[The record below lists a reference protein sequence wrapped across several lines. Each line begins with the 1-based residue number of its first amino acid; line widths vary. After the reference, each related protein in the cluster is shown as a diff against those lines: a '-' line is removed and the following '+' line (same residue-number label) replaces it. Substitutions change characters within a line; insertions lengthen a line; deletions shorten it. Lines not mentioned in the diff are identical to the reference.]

1 MHSAE
6 IRERFLAF
14 FESKNHLRH
23 SSSSLVPDD
32 PTLLTTSAG
41 MVQFK
46 PYFLGLKNPPHTRLT
61 TSQKCLRAKDLDE
74 VGRTPRHHT
83 FFEML
88 GNFSFGDYFKR
99 EIINWSWELLT
110 KQFNLPAERLRVSVF
125 LEDDEAADIWL
136 KEIGVKQEYFHRFGE
151 SDNYWPANAPSQ
163 GPNGPCGPCSEIFY
177 DFGADRGCGKP
188 GCNPSCD
195 CERHVEIWNLVFMQF
210 ERHDG
215 GVLTPLPKKNID
227 TGAGLERMASVL
239 QGTKTNFETDL
250 FMPIIQKIEAIS
262 SMKYKDNPV
271 PFRVIADH
279 VRGAGFL
286 VSDGVFPSNE
296 GRGYLLR
303 KLIRRAAVNGRE
315 LGFEREFLADLIP
328 VVADI
333 LGKAYPDFVDKS
345 EFVGTV
351 LKKEEQQFAEAA
363 QQGRLFVINH
373 KDDLAGGAEEKG
385 KKLAD
390 GSVIF
395 TAYDTYGLPPEEA
408 GKIVAELGFDGID
421 MEQFERAME
430 DQKNR
435 SRKSSKMDGSVFTE
449 DVEKVYRDAVEGKEA
464 GCFDGYE
471 SMELDSRVIAL
482 VVDGKQAKSAAKG
495 QTVDI
500 ILDRTPLYGEMG
512 GQVGDTGIAV
522 SGGARLRIS
531 ESFVVEGKIVIH
543 RAEILEGEIKAGHK
557 LKIEVER
564 ERRRSIMRH
573 HTATHL
579 LQSALRE
586 ILGAHVHQAG
596 SYVGPDKLR
605 FDFTHH
611 TAISPD
617 ELKRIEERVNEK
629 VLAALPV
636 SAQVKDFETAKK
648 EGAMALFGEK
658 YGDEVR
664 MVDIPGFSKELCGGT
679 HVGNT
684 AEIGL
689 VKITDERSIGS
700 GMRRIEA
707 VAGMRAVEY
716 VNEKLEALEKAAA
729 VLKVQDIMLP
739 KSIENLLLERDN
751 LNREIKKAGKSGLKD
766 KSAKILDS
774 AEDAG
779 GTKIVSA
786 QIDGLDVDALRNVYD
801 EIKSKLDSYAVL
813 LGSNLDGKA
822 NLLLALSDD
831 AAARGLDASSLI
843 KEISKA
849 VKGGGGGT
857 KTMAQAGGKDGSK
870 IADAVKNG
878 AALLKE
884 KLS

>member
-1 MHSAE
+1 MNSAE
-6 IRERFLAF
+6 IRERYLAF

-23 SSSSLVPDD
+23 PSSSLVPDD

-46 PYFLGLKNPPHTRLT
+46 PYFLGLKKPPHTRLT
-61 TSQKCLRAKDLDE
+61 TSQKCLRAKDLEE

-99 EIINWSWELLT
+99 EIINWAWELLT
-110 KQFNLPAERLRVSVF
+110 KYFEIPIDRLRVSIY
-125 LEDDEAADIWL
+125 LEDEEAADIWL
-136 KEIGVKQEYFHRFGE
+136 NEVGVKKEHFYRFGE
-151 SDNYWPANAPSQ
+151 NDNYWPAGAPSQ

-177 DFGADRGCGKP
+177 DFGKDRGCGRP
-188 GCNPSCD
+188 ECNPSCD
-195 CERHVEIWNLVFMQF
+195 CERHIEIWNLVFMQF

-215 GVLTPLPKKNID
+215 GLLTPLPKKNID
-227 TGAGLERMASVL
+227 TGSGLERMASVL
-239 QGTKTNFETDL
+239 QKTKTNFETDL
-250 FMPIIQKIEAIS
+250 FMPIIQKIEDIS
-262 SMKYKDNPV
+262 GMKYADSPV

-279 VRGAGFL
+279 VRGSGFL

-315 LGFEREFLADLIP
+315 LGVEREFLAELVP

-333 LGKAYPDFVDKS
+333 LGKVYPDFAEKS
-345 EFVGTV
+345 EFIGTI
-351 LKKEEQQFAEAA
+351 LKKEEQQFAEAT
-363 QQGRLFVINH
+363 QQGRMFVINH
-373 KDDLAGGAEEKG
+373 KDDLAGGEKN
-385 KKLAD
+385 KLAN
-390 GSVIF
+390 GAIIF
-395 TAYDTYGLPPEEA
+395 TAYDTYGLPVEEA
-408 GKIVAELGFDGID
+408 EKIVSELGFAGID
-421 MEQFERAME
+421 MKQFEDAME

-435 SRKSSKMDGSVFTE
+435 SRKSSKMDGSVFAE
-449 DVEKVYRDAVEGKEA
+449 DEEKIYRDAIEGKSA
-464 GCFDGYE
+464 GVFDGYDNL
-471 SMELDSRVIAL
+471 SLDSTVLAIVA
-482 VVDGKQAKSAAKG
+482 DGKQVKSASKG
-495 QTVDI
+495 QSIDI

-522 SGGARLRIS
+522 SGGARLRIG
-531 ESFVVEGKIVIH
+531 ESFVVEGKIVVH
-543 RAEILEGEIKAGHK
+543 RAEVLEGALKEGDK
-557 LKIEVER
+557 LSMEVEL

-579 LQSALRE
+579 LQAALRE
-586 ILGAHVHQAG
+586 IIGTHVHQAG

-611 TAISPD
+611 SAIGAD
-617 ELKRIEERVNEK
+617 ELKRVEDRVNEM
-629 VLAALPV
+629 VLAATAV
-636 SAQVKDFETAKK
+636 TSHVKDFESAKK

-658 YGDEVR
+658 YGDVVR

-689 VKITDERSIGS
+689 VKVTDEHSVGS

-707 VAGMRAVEY
+707 VAGMKAVEY
-716 VNEKLEALEKAAA
+716 VNEKLDALEKAAA
-729 VLKVQDIMLP
+729 VLKVQDTALP
-739 KSIENLLLERDN
+739 KTIENLVLERDS
-751 LNREIKKAGKSGLKD
+751 LSREIKKAGKSDLKD
-766 KSAKILDS
+766 KSAKILES
-774 AEDAG
+774 AIEAG
-779 GTKIVSA
+779 GAKIIAA
-786 QIDGLDVDALRNVYD
+786 QIDGLGVDALRGIYD

-813 LGSNLDGKA
+813 LGSNLEGKA
-822 NLLLALSDD
+822 SLLLALSDD
-831 AAARGLDASSLI
+831 VAARGADAGALI
-843 KEISKA
+843 KEIAKA

-857 KTMAQAGGKDGSK
+857 KTMAQAGGKDGAK
-870 IADAVKNG
+870 MADAIANG
-878 AALLKE
+878 AAILKE